1 MVRRGDLAV
10 LTRCKDGDLVAASPQ
25 PCGEVTDMLGDTTR
39 MRVVICGDQADLHD
53 WCSRHEAMPWL
64 PVIGY
69 PLANARTAD
78 RPMRA
83 QLRPIR

>member
-1 MVRRGDLAV
+1 
-10 LTRCKDGDLVAASPQ
+10 
-25 PCGEVTDMLGDTTR
+25 